1 MLLTFSNGVHPQE
14 FKGWTHERP
23 IERLPFFEDY
33 VIPLSQHIGAPAKSL
48 VRKGQKVSRGEL
60 IAEPTGYLS
69 VAYHS
74 PVDGFVTAIELAEHP
89 GGKMVLS
96 IKIKADRFSSQQMS
110 KKAINWKSL
119 SKKEFS
125 QQLQQ
130 SGMVGLGG
138 AAFPSHVKFAV
149 PDDKKCDYL
158 IINGCE
164 CEPFLTADHRV
175 MAEYPEEVLK
185 GIEILHHF
193 LKPKKTYIGIEA
205 NKADA
210 INKLTQAAKQYPA
223 LSVEIVTLEVKYPQ
237 GAEKMLIS
245 AILNKEVP
253 SGTIPLDGGYLVS
266 NVGTVAAVAEYFDSA
281 KPLIERVVTISGSN
295 IKRPANLLV
304 PIGTSLKQ
312 VLEACGGFKS
322 SASGDSTRILLGG
335 PMMGM
340 AQKSLDVPIVKGTSG
355 ILALSPAEVRNFD
368 TYKCIRCGRCLDA
381 CPMFLNPSTLG
392 LLAKKGMYEEMLEEN
407 LLDCMECAS
416 CSYVCPSG
424 IPLVQSFRVA
434 KAINRE
440 RKVA

>member
-1 MLLTFSNGVHPQE
+1 MLLTFTNGVHPQE
-14 FKGWTHERP
+14 FKSWTNNSP
-23 IERLPFFEDY
+23 VERLPFFADY
-33 VIPLSQHIGAPAKSL
+33 VIPLSQHIGAPSKSL
-48 VRKGQKVSRGEL
+48 VRKGQYVARGEK
-60 IAEPTGYLS
+60 IAEPGAYVS

-74 PVDGFVTAIELAEHP
+74 PVDGVVSAVELAEHP
-89 GGKMVLS
+89 GGKMVPS
-96 IKIKADRFSSQQMS
+96 IKIKADPFSSQRLE
-110 KKAINWKSL
+110 KKPIDWKSL
-119 SKKEFS
+119 TKKEFADH
-125 QQLQQ
+125 LQN

-175 MAEYPEEVLK
+175 MAEYPLEVMR
-185 GIEILHHF
+185 GIEMLQYF
-193 LKPKKTYIGIEA
+193 LTPKKTFIGIEA
-205 NKADA
+205 NKKDA
-210 INKLTQAAKQYPA
+210 INILQLEANKHPELA
-223 LSVEIVTLEVKYPQ
+223 VEIVSLEVKYPQ

-245 AILNKEVP
+245 AILTNEVP

-266 NVGTVAAVAEYFDSA
+266 NVGTVAAIAEYFDSG
-281 KPLIERVVTISGSN
+281 KPLIERVVTVSGSN

-304 PIGTSLKQ
+304 PIGTSMQEL
-312 VLEACGGFKS
+312 LNACGGFKS
-322 SASGDSTRILLGG
+322 SDFGDSARILLGG

-340 AQKSLDVPIVKGTSG
+340 AQKSLDVPVVKGTSG
-355 ILALSPAEVRNFD
+355 VLALGVLEVPGRNTFQ
-368 TYKCIRCGRCLDA
+368 CIRCGRCLEA

-392 LLAKKGMYEEMLEEN
+392 LLAKKGLYEEMLEEN
-407 LLDCMECAS
+407 LMDCMECAS

-434 KAINRE
+434 KAVNRE